1 MASLFFKDYFFPSE
15 LYEKDSGSFTTPVQ
29 TLIDFAPHILQE
41 LPKKEKDQKPIKS
54 SREDTWTKES
64 VKARP
69 KSYFRSLLTSD
80 TSKTITEFVIRCGN
94 EYLRQTSERNQD
106 NKYRNRHKEKKRRST
121 FWRQDDTSSSSEEE
135 EEEEEKNKA
144 KSNKDKEDKKK
155 DDQLVTQK
163 DDKNN
168 TLVKSVAA
176 AGFLSF
182 SLYST
187 YKASAA
193 FSEISFH
200 NQLEI
205 LLSQVQAI
213 LQSTDIWIREHEK
226 LGDKVPNQ
234 VRSDVAYLKELV
246 DFIERLDPRSHKKME
261 TAGWG
266 CGALGGLSALGGI
279 VVGSTAIATGGAAL
293 AIGGAIVMISSK
305 AQGSSKSTL
314 GARLLLEGQ
323 VRDRVSI
330 LLKDKKERQ
339 RVIQHEFDKQSLK
352 SEPKPIPIREEYI
365 KEPKMDKQPPKKAK
379 IPLSAQ

>member
-1 MASLFFKDYFFPSE
+1 MASLFFKDYLFPSE

-54 SREDTWTKES
+54 SKEDAWTKES
-64 VKARP
+64 VKAHS

-94 EYLRQTSERNQD
+94 EYLRQTSERDQD

-135 EEEEEKNKA
+135 EEKSKA
-144 KSNKDKEDKKK
+144 KSNKDKKDKKK

-168 TLVKSVAA
+168 TLAKSVAA
-176 AGFLSF
+176 AGFLSL

-246 DFIERLDPRSHKKME
+246 DFIERLDSRSHKKME
-261 TAGWG
+261 AAGWG
-266 CGALGGLSALGGI
+266 CGTLGGLSALGGI

-293 AIGGAIVMISSK
+293 AIGGAVVMISSK
-305 AQGSSKSTL
+305 AQASSKSTL

-330 LLKDKKERQ
+330 LLKDKEERQ

-352 SEPKPIPIREEYI
+352 SEPKPIPIKKKYI
-365 KEPKMDKQPPKKAK
+365 KEEPKMDKQPPKKAK
-379 IPLSAQ
+379 IPLPAQ

>member
-1 MASLFFKDYFFPSE
+1 MASLFFKDYLFPSE

-54 SREDTWTKES
+54 SKEDTWTKES
-64 VKARP
+64 VKAHP

-94 EYLRQTSERNQD
+94 EYLRQTSERDQD
-106 NKYRNRHKEKKRRST
+106 NKYRNRHKDKKRQST
-121 FWRQDDTSSSSEEE
+121 FWRQDDTPSSSEEE
-135 EEEEEKNKA
+135 EDAKNKA

-168 TLVKSVAA
+168 TLAKSVAA
-176 AGFLSF
+176 AGFLSL

-261 TAGWG
+261 AAGWG
-266 CGALGGLSALGGI
+266 CGTLGGLSALGGI

-293 AIGGAIVMISSK
+293 AIGGAVVMISSK
-305 AQGSSKSTL
+305 AQASSKSTL

-323 VRDRVSI
+323 VRDRVSL
-330 LLKDKKERQ
+330 LLKDKEERQ
-339 RVIQHEFDKQSLK
+339 RVIQHEFDQQSLK
-352 SEPKPIPIREEYI
+352 SELKPKPIKKEYI
-365 KEPKMDKQPPKKAK
+365 KEEPKMDKGPPTKAK
-379 IPLSAQ
+379 IPLPAQ

>member
-1 MASLFFKDYFFPSE
+1 MASLFFKDYLFPSE

-54 SREDTWTKES
+54 SKEDAWTKES
-64 VKARP
+64 VKAHP

-94 EYLRQTSERNQD
+94 EYLRQTSERDQD

-121 FWRQDDTSSSSEEE
+121 FWRQDDTFSSSEEE
-135 EEEEEKNKA
+135 EEKSKA
-144 KSNKDKEDKKK
+144 KSNKDKKDKKK

-168 TLVKSVAA
+168 TLAKSVAA
-176 AGFLSF
+176 AGFLSL

-213 LQSTDIWIREHEK
+213 LQSTDIWIREHEN

-246 DFIERLDPRSHKKME
+246 DFIERLDSRSHKKME
-261 TAGWG
+261 AAGWG
-266 CGALGGLSALGGI
+266 CGTLGGLSALGGI

-293 AIGGAIVMISSK
+293 AIGGAVVMISSK
-305 AQGSSKSTL
+305 AQASSKSTL

-330 LLKDKKERQ
+330 LLKDKEERQ

-352 SEPKPIPIREEYI
+352 SEPKPIPI
-365 KEPKMDKQPPKKAK
+365 KK
-379 IPLSAQ
+379 